1 MIDKAYCINLDH
13 RTDRWEHFLG
23 EQRFLNIPITR
34 FEAIN
39 GKTCGLHQN
48 IPPHEGWTVMS
59 YGNLG
64 DVLSHR
70 EIIKASIKGRLN
82 NVLILEDDVEFD
94 KSVDI
99 NKFLS
104 LIPNDW
110 DMIYFGGNHQQPLTP
125 ISDIV
130 GRCSLTLTTHAVL
143 IKKTAFY
150 KILDITQSL
159 YAPIDLYYAMLQE
172 HYKVYAP
179 MKAISWQ
186 IDGYSDIEDKP
197 VTYEHLK

>member
-1 MIDKAYCINLDH
+1 MIDKAYCINLAH
-13 RTDRWEHFLG
+13 RTDRWEHFLE
-23 EQRFLNIPITR
+23 EQKFLNIPVTR
-34 FEAIN
+34 FEAID
-39 GKTCGLHQN
+39 GKKCGLHPS

-70 EIIKASIKGRLN
+70 EIIKLSVINKSR

-94 KSVDI
+94 KSVNI
-99 NKFLS
+99 NELLS
-104 LIPNDW
+104 HVPCDW

-125 ISDIV
+125 VNNVV
-130 GRCSLTLTTHAVL
+130 GKCSFTLTTHAVL
-143 IKKTAFY
+143 VNKTAFY

-172 HYKVYAP
+172 YYDVYAP
-179 MKAISWQ
+179 LKPIAWQ
-186 IDGYSDIEDKP
+186 IDGYSNIEDRL
-197 VTYEHLK
+197 VTYEHLR